1 MSVSRNT
8 HTGVKGGDVTL
19 CADSPIQEKHEGLTR
34 QKHNRAYT
42 QQSIVQLMDQMDDVW
57 ESTLFL
63 YQTTGDYV
71 SIYQSSVG
79 IYYDLGANNLYSSY

>member
-1 MSVSRNT
+1 
-8 HTGVKGGDVTL
+8 
-19 CADSPIQEKHEGLTR
+19 
-34 QKHNRAYT
+34 
-42 QQSIVQLMDQMDDVW
+42 MDQMDDVW